1 MIDALNE
8 LLEEFPRSGIWKFAD
23 TLRLRG
29 APWNHKR
36 IYRVYCNL
44 GLNLPRKT
52 KKRVPERDPLPLVVP
67 AQPNQVWSADFMSD
81 SLYQG
86 SRFRLFNLIDDY
98 NREAIAMEV
107 DTSLRSARLV
117 RLFER
122 IESERPL
129 PDILRTDNGPEF
141 LGEVFTNWCT
151 EHGIFIDYI
160 EPGKPNQN
168 AFIERFN
175 RSVRNEVLDLYLF
188 RNLEQVREQISLWK
202 MKYNELR
209 PHDSLGGLP
218 PVTYAKLNAENS
230 SYDLSP

>member
-1 MIDALNE
+1 VIDALNE
-8 LLEEFPRSGIWKFAD
+8 LLEEFPRSGIWKFSD
-23 TLRLRG
+23 TLKLRG

-117 RLFER
+117 RLFDR
-122 IESERPL
+122 IKTERPL

-141 LGEVFTNWCT
+141 LGEVFTDWCA

-188 RNLEQVREQISLWK
+188 RNLEQVREQVSQWK
-202 MKYNELR
+202 TKYNELR

-218 PVTYAKLNAENS
+218 PVTYAKLNAESS